1 VNKLIRRVLTGAIV
15 LSGMGTIVVGTA
27 STASAFII
35 ENDFTL
41 NNGKFILRGNA
52 SAPASTQPEWE
63 FGWVWQ
69 DDTEIPDNTFLASG
83 LEAGD
88 YNQPDVTLSTWFI
101 TNEIVPLE
109 NGAEISFDTKQLIPE
124 ALRPNRLEVRYNI
137 TDSCRYQDEQP
148 ADCESGAPVGILT
161 PELAAT
167 VGDFTYQFLK
177 DDGTPLVINPDLT
190 PEAYPNTWTRFTGR
204 ISGLTQPASGRIGF
218 RYFVPEA
225 ALSQSNASYI
235 GIDNF
240 KYQTPPEGVPT
251 PAMLPGLLALGWKT
265 WRKRKHQAIA

>member
-1 VNKLIRRVLTGAIV
+1 VNKLTRQILTGTIV
-15 LSGMGTIVVGTA
+15 FAGMGTIVLGSA
-27 STASAFII
+27 STARSFVI

-52 SAPASTQPEWE
+52 SSPASTQPEWE

-69 DDTEIPDNTFLASG
+69 DDTEISGNTFLASG

-137 TDSCRYQDEQP
+137 TSSCRFQDEQP
-148 ADCESGAPVGILT
+148 ANCGDVAPDGLLT

-177 DDGTPLVINPDLT
+177 DDGTPLVINPDLI

-218 RYFVPEA
+218 RYFVPKA

-240 KYQTPPEGVPT
+240 KYQTPPESVPT
-251 PAMLPGLLALGWKT
+251 PAMLPGLFVIGYKT
-265 WRKRKHQAIA
+265 WRKRKHQAIT

>member
-1 VNKLIRRVLTGAIV
+1 VNKLIRRVLTGTIVLAGMGAIV
-15 LSGMGTIVVGTA
+15 AGTA
-27 STASAFII
+27 SAARAFTLK
-35 ENDFTL
+35 NDFDP
-41 NNGKFILRGNA
+41 NNGKPFWMGNA
-52 SAPASTQPEWE
+52 SAPASTQPDWKY
-63 FGWVWQ
+63 GWVSTY
-69 DDTEIPDNTFLASG
+69 DAETPDNIYLISG

-88 YNQPDVTLSTWFI
+88 YDKPNVTLSTWLF
-101 TNEIVPLE
+101 TTEIVPLE
-109 NGAEISFDTKQLIPE
+109 NGAEISFDTKQLLPE
-124 ALRPNRLEVRYNI
+124 YLRPNRLEVRYNI
-137 TDSCRYQDEQP
+137 TGSCRFQDDQP
-148 ADCESGAPVGILT
+148 ADCKAAQADGLQTHEF
-161 PELAAT
+161 AAT

-218 RYFVPEA
+218 RYFVPQA

-240 KYQTPPEGVPT
+240 KYQTPPQGVPT

-265 WRKRKHQAIA
+265 WRKHQAIA